1 MIEGGGIKLEL
12 LTVRGSR
19 SVTVRGNSSGNG
31 INWRLLV
38 ASRRRNRPVG
48 EDLPLRVVF
57 PLDELTNKP
66 KPRGAVSR
74 DGTRVSLCMGIL
86 IPAPKFSGGDKAVKV
101 AVVPYRVSGLI

>member
-38 ASRRRNRPVG
+38 ASRKRNRPVG

-57 PLDELTNKP
+57 PLGED
-66 KPRGAVSR
+66 
-74 DGTRVSLCMGIL
+74 MGCVLLKLSGDTIRPPP
-86 IPAPKFSGGDKAVKV
+86 PAN
-101 AVVPYRVSGLI
+101 L